1 MSPMIQKLIQIHNTL
16 FAWLEHIT
24 RDWMLGLAA
33 RFTFF
38 AVLFQYYINSAFTKV
53 GDGLTGFFQISD
65 GAYFQIVPTIIA
77 ETLDPAAVPLFP
89 YKIIVIL
96 GTYAE
101 FILPVLIVI
110 GLFTRLAA
118 LGMIS
123 FVIVQSLTDIYA
135 HSLDDKTIGAWFDR
149 FSDSA
154 ILDQRL
160 FWTFTLLVIVIKGAG
175 NVSLDYLIT
184 RRQTL

>member
-1 MSPMIQKLIQIHNTL
+1 MIIQKLVQTHGRFFI
-16 FAWLEHIT
+16 WLEHIT

-33 RFTFF
+33 RFTFL

-53 GDGLTGFFQISD
+53 GDGFTGFFQISD

-77 ETLDPAAVPLFP
+77 QTLDPAAVPFFP

-110 GLFTRLAA
+110 GLFSRLAA
-118 LGMIS
+118 LGMIG
-123 FVIVQSLTDIYA
+123 FIIVQSLTDIYA
-135 HSLDDKTIGAWFDR
+135 HGLDDKTIGAWFDR

-160 FWTFTLLVIVIKGAG
+160 FWTFTLLVIVMKGG
-175 NVSLDYLIT
+175 GKLSLDYLIT
-184 RRQTL
+184 RRQIL